1 VVEYFHQVEDGYSHL
16 AAQVLQQFCHRY
28 DIELVCHLVRGPQG
42 KNSPEP
48 DLLLQLSR
56 YDSFHVAPEYGLQ
69 FPAHPNAPDPA
80 LIALAT
86 AVLAAQDSENFVASA
101 AQVGDALWS
110 GDRARLQGLADSLG
124 CAGESQREARLDSG
138 TARRSELKHY
148 SGGST
153 TARSG
158 TGVSIACTTWKSA
171 WPGWALTARRGKNYW
186 CRALRWRRGRLK
198 MTAA

>member
-16 AAQVLQQFCHRY
+16 AAQVLQQFCQRY

-56 YDSFHVAPEYGLQ
+56 YDAFHVAPEYGLQ

-124 CAGESQREARLDSG
+124 CAGESQREARC
-138 TARRSELKHY
+138 
-148 SGGST
+148 ST